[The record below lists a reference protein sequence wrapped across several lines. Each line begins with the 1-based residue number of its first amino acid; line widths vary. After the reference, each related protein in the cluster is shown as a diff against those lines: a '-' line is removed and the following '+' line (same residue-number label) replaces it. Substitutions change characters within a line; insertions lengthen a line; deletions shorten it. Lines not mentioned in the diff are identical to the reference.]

1 MFGVGAKR
9 DTRGWKLVYILLMI
23 AFPAF
28 LIWLWERG
36 VDTKVIKA
44 ALLPAP
50 STLFRTFITNLRN
63 GKIAVNLMASLE
75 IVVKGFLI
83 GAFLGLLLGFL
94 TGLIKPVN
102 AALTIIVSVLRPI
115 PIIAVVPVFIL
126 FMGIGDLSKAS
137 VIAVGTFWPVFLN
150 TLSGI
155 QNVDVKLI
163 EVAYAYRI
171 SKWRTIFGIVLPSAV
186 PMIFTG
192 VRLGVS
198 SAWMSVVAA
207 EMIAASK
214 GIGYLITTAKEQALI
229 PLMYVAV
236 LVIGLIGLLI
246 DKALT
251 ALEKAYLKKTRGIGK

>member
-1 MFGVGAKR
+1 M
-9 DTRGWKLVYILLMI
+9 
-23 AFPAF
+23 
-28 LIWLWERG
+28 
-36 VDTKVIKA
+36 
-44 ALLPAP
+44 
-50 STLFRTFITNLRN
+50 
-63 GKIAVNLMASLE
+63 
-75 IVVKGFLI
+75 
-83 GAFLGLLLGFL
+83 
-94 TGLIKPVN
+94 
-102 AALTIIVSVLRPI
+102 
-115 PIIAVVPVFIL
+115 
-126 FMGIGDLSKAS
+126 
-137 VIAVGTFWPVFLN
+137 
-150 TLSGI
+150 
-155 QNVDVKLI
+155 KLI